1 LHNLLIWNYSAQTAR
16 VRLQAAGLAGALVAR
31 RRFLEAAAPGA
42 DESLRL
48 KPQADLILDPSKP
61 PLEWTLP
68 AFGVE
73 FWSLEKHR
81 VR

>member
-1 LHNLLIWNYSAQTAR
+1 
-16 VRLQAAGLAGALVAR
+16 LAGALVAKR
-31 RRFLEAAAPGA
+31 RLLDAAAPGT
-42 DESLRL
+42 DENVRL
-48 KPQADLILDPSKP
+48 QPQEDLILDPSKP

-81 VR
+81 AQ

>member
-1 LHNLLIWNYSAQTAR
+1 MRPLR
-16 VRLQAAGLAGALVAR
+16 
-31 RRFLEAAAPGA
+31 APM
-42 DESLRL
+42 
-48 KPQADLILDPSKP
+48 KTDLTLDPSKP

-81 VR
+81 AQ